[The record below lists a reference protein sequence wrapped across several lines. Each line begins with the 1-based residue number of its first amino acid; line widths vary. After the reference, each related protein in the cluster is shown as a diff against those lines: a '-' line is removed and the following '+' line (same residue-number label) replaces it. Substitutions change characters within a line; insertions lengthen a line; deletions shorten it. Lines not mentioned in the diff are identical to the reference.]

1 MIIKSFLGERNV
13 SPPRSIPDNA
23 LAAALDVDI
32 DNAGIL
38 LQRPGYGLAQSVSI
52 TAAYTTYDGISY
64 IVSGGT
70 LCRVGEG
77 LSLTGTT
84 DTNATEFC
92 DYSRHLFTN
101 DGLQVH
107 DGVVVNLN
115 VPTPLIP
122 TLTATAG
129 ALPAGTYSAL
139 VTNISPDGLMSGV
152 SPIVSI
158 NLPSGGGITVT
169 PNIDAGFTPK
179 VWMTEAYNDERTG
192 GEVFY
197 DASGAILPAMSVNS
211 DSFPDA
217 ADKMEFFDS
226 RLCVASQFGSY
237 TVLWFSHRNHFH
249 LFDRAAGF
257 VVVPGKI
264 ECMKALSSALVI
276 ATSTEIVATDL
287 LSLTKVAD
295 YGVPTGRSMVK
306 LPDSDSL
313 LIHTHRGECSYPPF
327 QNLTDKKVSHPPGLN
342 CSVAIVH
349 QRGIQ
354 QFVVLNDGEGAAFN
368 KSR

>member
-1 MIIKSFLGERNV
+1 MQIRSFLGERNV

-23 LAAALDVDI
+23 LASALDVDI

-38 LQRPGYGLAQSVSI
+38 LQRPGYTLSQSTPI

-64 IVSGGT
+64 VVSGDK
-70 LCRVGEG
+70 LYRVGTG
-77 LSLTGTT
+77 LLLTEIT

-92 DYSRHLFTN
+92 DYSRYLFTN

-107 DGVVVNLN
+107 DGTVIDLN
-115 VPTPLIP
+115 VPTPLKP
-122 TLTATAG
+122 TITATAG
-129 ALPAGTYSAL
+129 SLPAGTYSAL
-139 VTNISPDGLMSGV
+139 VTNISPDGLISGV
-152 SPIVSI
+152 SPVTSI

-169 PNIDAGFTPK
+169 PIVYAGFTTK
-179 VWMTEAYNDERTG
+179 VWMTEAYDDERTG

-197 DASGAILPAMSVNS
+197 DANGARLPEMSVNS

-226 RLCVASQFGSY
+226 RLCVTRQFGAH

-249 LFDRAAGF
+249 LFDRAEGF
-257 VVVPGKI
+257 VIVPGNI
-264 ECMKALSSALVI
+264 ECMKAISSALVI
-276 ATSTEIVATDL
+276 ATSTEIYATDL
-287 LSLTKVAD
+287 LVLTKVAD
-295 YGVPTGRSMVK
+295 YGVPPGRSMAK
-306 LPDSDSL
+306 MPDSDSIL
-313 LIHTHRGECSYPPF
+313 VHTNRGECSYPPF

-354 QFVVLNDGEGAAFN
+354 QFVALNDGEGTAFN